1 MRLVVGQSFVL
12 VDDVMTAGA
21 TLCAC
26 TSVLLRAGAAWVGCV
41 ALAQVDRPTKL
52 GVPAELVG
60 SPQELLDV

>member
-1 MRLVVGQSFVL
+1 
-12 VDDVMTAGA
+12 MTTGA

-52 GVPAELVG
+52 DLPDEPVG
-60 SPQELLDV
+60 LPQELLDV